1 MYNVHTIGGLN
12 GKMNEIWHLLLSFSQ
27 PSWEENMSDRV
38 VEAERKVKKKKNI
51 FSKYIVL

>member
-1 MYNVHTIGGLN
+1 MHNVHTIVGLN

-27 PSWEENMSDRV
+27 PSWDENMNEHI
-38 VEAERKVKKKKNI
+38 VEAERKVKKKNI